1 MTSLIL
7 DLLKVVGK
15 ENPQMVMK
23 NGDESHGRIRN
34 KSPTKWW

>member
-15 ENPQMVMK
+15 ETPQMVMK
-23 NGDESHGRIRN
+23 NGDFHPMGSN
-34 KSPTKWW
+34 P